1 MSVSQP
7 SFHSLKS
14 LLHLQ
19 DVSVYHHKVA
29 LLKQLNL
36 TVKEGSFHCLV
47 GESGSGKSLLA
58 RTALNMLQPELHYT
72 GQVDINLEDTDAMF
86 QDTNSNFFQNVR
98 IQKHF
103 DALFD
108 SVHSK
113 LSRQEQHHF
122 VERQF
127 NHLGLK
133 NNSKLL
139 DYYPF
144 QLSGG
149 MAQRIALIM
158 SIVREAK
165 FLIADEPT
173 SALDYDN
180 RNHLMLLLHHVIQQ
194 HGMTILFITHDL
206 ELVIDYATHIS
217 VMYEGQI
224 VESGTSKEVLTF
236 PQHPYTQKLIDLANR
251 RTQYVTD

>member
-98 IQKHF
+98 IQNISMPCLTRYILNYQDKNSITLLN
-103 DALFD
+103 ANLIIL
-108 SVHSK
+108 VSK
-113 LSRQEQHHF
+113 
-122 VERQF
+122 
-127 NHLGLK
+127 
-133 NNSKLL
+133 
-139 DYYPF
+139 
-144 QLSGG
+144 QL
-149 MAQRIALIM
+149 
-158 SIVREAK
+158 E
-165 FLIADEPT
+165 
-173 SALDYDN
+173 
-180 RNHLMLLLHHVIQQ
+180 
-194 HGMTILFITHDL
+194 IT
-206 ELVIDYATHIS
+206 
-217 VMYEGQI
+217 
-224 VESGTSKEVLTF
+224 
-236 PQHPYTQKLIDLANR
+236 
-251 RTQYVTD
+251 

>member
-1 MSVSQP
+1 M
-7 SFHSLKS
+7 
-14 LLHLQ
+14 
-19 DVSVYHHKVA
+19 
-29 LLKQLNL
+29 
-36 TVKEGSFHCLV
+36 
-47 GESGSGKSLLA
+47 
-58 RTALNMLQPELHYT
+58 
-72 GQVDINLEDTDAMF
+72 
-86 QDTNSNFFQNVR
+86 
-98 IQKHF
+98 
-103 DALFD
+103 FD

-180 RNHLMLLLHHVIQQ
+180 RNHLMLYYI
-194 HGMTILFITHDL
+194 M
-206 ELVIDYATHIS
+206 
-217 VMYEGQI
+217 
-224 VESGTSKEVLTF
+224 
-236 PQHPYTQKLIDLANR
+236 
-251 RTQYVTD
+251 

>member
-1 MSVSQP
+1 
-7 SFHSLKS
+7 
-14 LLHLQ
+14 
-19 DVSVYHHKVA
+19 
-29 LLKQLNL
+29 
-36 TVKEGSFHCLV
+36 
-47 GESGSGKSLLA
+47 
-58 RTALNMLQPELHYT
+58 

-149 MAQRIALIM
+149 
-158 SIVREAK
+158 
-165 FLIADEPT
+165 
-173 SALDYDN
+173 
-180 RNHLMLLLHHVIQQ
+180 
-194 HGMTILFITHDL
+194 
-206 ELVIDYATHIS
+206 
-217 VMYEGQI
+217 
-224 VESGTSKEVLTF
+224 
-236 PQHPYTQKLIDLANR
+236 
-251 RTQYVTD
+251 